1 MIHTKWLLARVTAVH
16 PGADGKV
23 RVVTVQTQK
32 GTYKRP
38 ITKIV
43 PLIHET

>member
-1 MIHTKWLLARVTAVH
+1 MIPTKWPLSRVTAVH

-23 RVVTVQTQK
+23 RVVTVQTKK
-32 GTYKRP
+32 GTYKLP